1 MAKRKQ
7 VFAYND
13 DYLKLG
19 FTLVEVN
26 GEVRP
31 QCVVCLEVLAHSSL
45 KEAKLRRHLEANHEN
60 SSTKFLMCLK
70 KKNIM

>member
-19 FTLVEVN
+19 FTSVEVN
-26 GEVRP
+26 GEVSVY
-31 QCVVCLEVLAHSSL
+31 CA
-45 KEAKLRRHLEANHEN
+45 
-60 SSTKFLMCLK
+60 
-70 KKNIM
+70 